1 VTQNR
6 GRFLAQS
13 LSAAALPLFPNAVR
27 AADLPRMRVSAI
39 TISDCAP
46 FYAALQQGYF
56 PAAGIDVSTESET
69 GGTVGIPAVVAGAYD
84 IVYSN
89 IPSILQAIAQGIDLH
104 FIAGGNSLNPPDTTG
119 LYVRK
124 GENLKTG
131 KDFEGKTIG
140 INDTKSL
147 QFTYAHGWV
156 KATGGDADKVTYRAI
171 PFPDMAD
178 AVKNKRVDGVIP
190 SDPFYSALKSDPA
203 LELIANPG
211 RVVYPGG
218 RVAAWV
224 VTGDYLSKHA
234 DLVRKFLAGMSR
246 GSQWCNANLTSPAF
260 TALLVSMTKLDPAR
274 VATMA
279 KGKTSIGIT
288 AREVQRM
295 ADLLRTNNL
304 LAAAV
309 DVPSKVFVP

>member
-1 VTQNR
+1 V
-6 GRFLAQS
+6 
-13 LSAAALPLFPNAVR
+13 
-27 AADLPRMRVSAI
+27 
-39 TISDCAP
+39 
-46 FYAALQQGYF
+46 
-56 PAAGIDVSTESET
+56 
-69 GGTVGIPAVVAGAYD
+69 
-84 IVYSN
+84 VYSN
-89 IPSILQAIAQGIDLH
+89 IPSILQAISQGIDLR
-104 FIAGGNSLNPPDTTG
+104 FIAGGNPLNPPDTTG

-124 GENLKTG
+124 GEGLKSG
-131 KDFEGKTIG
+131 KDFEGKSIG

-203 LELIANPG
+203 LDLIANPG

-224 VTGDYLSKHA
+224 VTGDYLTKHA
-234 DLVRKFLAGMSR
+234 DLVRKFLAGMSK
-246 GSQWCNANLTSPAF
+246 GSAWCNANLNAPAF
-260 TALLVSMTKLDPAR
+260 TQLLVSMTKLDPAR

-279 KGKTSIGIT
+279 KGKTSIGIS

-295 ADLLRTNNL
+295 ADLLRANNL
-304 LAAAV
+304 LTGTV
-309 DVPSKVFVP
+309 DIPSKVFVP

>member
-1 VTQNR
+1 MTQNR
-6 GRFLAQS
+6 RRFIGGS
-13 LSAAALPLFPNAVR
+13 LSAAALPLIPNVVR
-27 AADLPRMRVSAI
+27 AADLPKMRVSAI
-39 TISDCAP
+39 TISDCVP
-46 FYAALQQGYF
+46 FYAAMQQGYF
-56 PAAGIDVSTESET
+56 PVAGVDVSTESET
-69 GGTVGIPAVVAGAYD
+69 GGTVGIPAVVAGVYD
-84 IVYSN
+84 VVYSN
-89 IPSILQAIAQGIDLH
+89 IPSILQAIAQGIDLR
-104 FIAGGNSLNPPDTTG
+104 FIAGGNPLNPPDTTG

-124 GENLKTG
+124 GEGLKTG

-190 SDPFYSALKSDPA
+190 SDPFYSALRSDVA
-203 LELIANPG
+203 LEMIANPG

-224 VTGDYLSKHA
+224 VTGDYLSKHV
-234 DLVRKFLAGMSR
+234 DLVRKFLAGMTR
-246 GSQWCNANLTSPAF
+246 GSQWCNANLTTPAF
-260 TALLVSMTKLDPAR
+260 TQLLVSMTKLDPAR

-279 KGKTSIGIT
+279 KGQTSIGIT

-304 LAAAV
+304 LNGTV

>member
-1 VTQNR
+1 MKPNR
-6 GRFLAQS
+6 RRFLQQS
-13 LSAAALPLFPNAVR
+13 VGAAALPLLPHAVQ
-27 AADLPRMRVSAI
+27 AADAPGMRVSAI

-46 FYAALQQGYF
+46 FYAALQQGF
-56 PAAGIDVSTESET
+56 FTAAGIDVSTESET

-84 IVYSN
+84 VVYSN
-89 IPSILQAIAQGIDLH
+89 IPSILQALSQGIDLR
-104 FIAGGNSLNPPDTTG
+104 FIAGGNPLNPPDTTG
-119 LYVRK
+119 LYVRR
-124 GENLKTG
+124 GEGLKTG
-131 KDFEGKTIG
+131 KDFEGKSIG

-190 SDPFYSALKSDPA
+190 SDPFYSALKGDPA

-211 RVVYPGG
+211 RVVYPNG

-224 VTGDYLSKHA
+224 VTGDYLAKHA
-234 DLVRKFLAGMSR
+234 DLVRKFLAGMNR
-246 GSQWCNANLTSPAF
+246 GSAWCNANLNGPAY
-260 TALLVSMTKLDPAR
+260 TQLLVSMTKLDPAR

-288 AREVQRM
+288 AREVARM
-295 ADLLRTNNL
+295 ADLLRANNL
-304 LAAAV
+304 LSGSV
-309 DVPSKVFVP
+309 DIPSKVFVP

>member
-1 VTQNR
+1 MKPTR
-6 GRFLAQS
+6 RRFLRQS
-13 LSAAALPLFPNAVR
+13 LTAAALPLLPSAVQ
-27 AADLPRMRVSAI
+27 AADAPSMHVSAI

-46 FYAALQQGYF
+46 FYAALEQGFF
-56 PAAGIDVSTESET
+56 PAVGIDVTTESET

-84 IVYSN
+84 VVYSN
-89 IPSILQAIAQGIDLH
+89 IPSILQALSQGIDLR
-104 FIAGGNSLNPPDTTG
+104 FIAGGNPLNPPDTTG
-119 LYVRK
+119 LYVRR
-124 GENLKTG
+124 GEGLKTG
-131 KDFEGKTIG
+131 KDFEGKSIG

-190 SDPFYSALKSDPA
+190 SDPFYSALKGDPA

-211 RVVYPGG
+211 RVVYPEG

-224 VTGDYLSKHA
+224 VTGDYLAKHA
-234 DLVRKFLAGMSR
+234 DLVRKFLAGMNR
-246 GSQWCNANLTSPAF
+246 GSAWCNANLNAPAF
-260 TALLVSMTKLDPAR
+260 TQLLVSMTKLDPAR

-288 AREVQRM
+288 AREVARM
-295 ADLLRTNNL
+295 ADLLRANNL
-304 LAAAV
+304 LSGSI
-309 DVPSKVFVP
+309 DIPSKVFVP

>member
-1 VTQNR
+1 MKQNR
-6 GRFLAQS
+6 RRFLGQS
-13 LSAAALPLFPNAVR
+13 ISVAALPLLSRVAD
-27 AADLPRMRVSAI
+27 AADLPKMRVSAI

-84 IVYSN
+84 VVYSN
-89 IPSILQAIAQGIDLH
+89 IPSILQAISQGIDLH
-104 FIAGGNSLNPPDTTG
+104 FIAGGNPLNPPDTTG

-124 GENLKTG
+124 GEGLKTG
-131 KDFEGKTIG
+131 KDFEGKSIG

-156 KATGGDADKVTYRAI
+156 KATGGDGDKVTYRAI
-171 PFPDMAD
+171 PFPEMAD

-190 SDPFYSALKSDPA
+190 SDPFYSALKGDPA
-203 LELIANPG
+203 LDMIANPG

-234 DLVRKFLAGMSR
+234 DLVRKFLAGMNK
-246 GSQWCNANLTSPAF
+246 GSQWCNANLTGPAF

-279 KGKTSIGIT
+279 KGQTSIGIT
-288 AREVQRM
+288 AREVTRM
-295 ADLLRTNNL
+295 ADLLRANNL
-304 LAAAV
+304 LSGTV
-309 DVPSKVFVP
+309 DIPSKVFVP